1 LLLAFHYLK
10 KRKVNNSMNKENLI
24 KLVSIVSGTI
34 LIGVII
40 LFLIDKDWSNAF
52 VFSMV
57 FLALR
62 IFPEYLNKK

>member
-1 LLLAFHYLK
+1 
-10 KRKVNNSMNKENLI
+10 MNKEKLI

-40 LFLIDKDWSNAF
+40 LFLIDKDWSNALC
-52 VFSMV
+52 FSMV
-57 FLALR
+57 FLALW

>member
-1 LLLAFHYLK
+1 MI
-10 KRKVNNSMNKENLI
+10 KRKVNNSMNKEKLI
-24 KLVSIVSGTI
+24 KLVSVVSGAL

-57 FLALR
+57 FLGLW

>member
-1 LLLAFHYLK
+1 MI
-10 KRKVNNSMNKENLI
+10 KRKINNSMNKEKLI
-24 KLVSIVSGTI
+24 KLVSIVSGAI

-57 FLALR
+57 FLGLW

>member
-1 LLLAFHYLK
+1 MI
-10 KRKVNNSMNKENLI
+10 KRKVNNSMNKEKLI
-24 KLVSIVSGTI
+24 KLVSIVSGAL

-57 FLALR
+57 FLGLW

>member
-1 LLLAFHYLK
+1 MI
-10 KRKVNNSMNKENLI
+10 KRKVNNSMNKEKLI
-24 KLVSIVSGTI
+24 KLVSIVSGSI

-40 LFLIDKDWSNAF
+40 LFLIDKDWSNAI

-57 FLALR
+57 FLALW

>member
-1 LLLAFHYLK
+1 
-10 KRKVNNSMNKENLI
+10 MNKEKHI
-24 KLVSIVSGTI
+24 KIISIVSGAL
-34 LIGVII
+34 LIGFII

-57 FLALR
+57 FIALW

>member
-1 LLLAFHYLK
+1 MI
-10 KRKVNNSMNKENLI
+10 KRKVNNSMNKEKLI
-24 KLVSIVSGTI
+24 KLVSIVSGAI

-40 LFLIDKDWSNAF
+40 LFLIDKDWSNAI

-57 FLALR
+57 FLALW

>member
-1 LLLAFHYLK
+1 MTE
-10 KRKVNNSMNKENLI
+10 RKVNNSMNKKKLI
-24 KLVSIVSGTI
+24 KLVSIVSGAL

-57 FLALR
+57 FFALW
-62 IFPEYLNKK
+62 IFPAYLNKK

>member
-1 LLLAFHYLK
+1 
-10 KRKVNNSMNKENLI
+10 MNKEKLI

-57 FLALR
+57 FLALW

>member
-1 LLLAFHYLK
+1 MI
-10 KRKVNNSMNKENLI
+10 KRKVNNSMNKEKLI
-24 KLVSIVSGTI
+24 KLVSIVSGAI

-57 FLALR
+57 FLSLW